1 MHGST
6 TARRLAAILL
16 AGCLCASAS
25 ADPARRAQ
33 RRGIEL
39 GTTTSPAELPPPNV
53 APMTTPAWPSSP
65 DGLFVTAAV
74 GGWAPVGGDW
84 DDLTRAGP
92 VLSFGVGTVID
103 DWAGDMLPPSSTR
116 IALNYT
122 YASLNDDTATQLFTP
137 SGFVGE
143 VDYLRLHFGE
153 IEATQRFAGP
163 FGKGSF
169 FDVGAALGLGG
180 ADGSIVPA
188 PLNLSKQQL
197 AVSEV
202 KEDGFVVRGE
212 LNAGIGWQIGVV
224 DLKAEFVVGV
234 SGSDALT
241 GEWGAYGDIGG
252 RLGGTIYLFP

>member
-1 MHGST
+1 MHGGMASHW
-6 TARRLAAILL
+6 L
-16 AGCLCASAS
+16 AGFLIVVCVCSSAS

-33 RRGIEL
+33 RRGIDL
-39 GTTTSPAELPPPNV
+39 GASSYPAEPSPFEVSPIV
-53 APMTTPAWPSSP
+53 PSTWPASP
-65 DGLFVTAAV
+65 EGLFVTAAV

-103 DWAGDMLPPSSTR
+103 DWAGDLLPPSSTR

-122 YASLNDDTATQLFTP
+122 YVSLHDDTATQLVTP

-163 FGKGSF
+163 FGRGSYV
-169 FDVGAALGLGG
+169 DVGAALGLGG
-180 ADGSIVPA
+180 ADGAISAVP
-188 PLNLSKQQL
+188 LDLTKQQL
-197 AVSEV
+197 GVSEA
-202 KEDGFVVRGE
+202 KDGGFVVRGE
-212 LNAGIGWQIGVV
+212 LNAGIGWQVGIV
-224 DLKAEFVVGV
+224 DLKAEFVVGL

-241 GEWGAYGDIGG
+241 GDWGAYGDIGG